1 LKRWQLKRKILSSI
15 QEFDTAQLSAA
26 RAAAWHQNGE
36 AILTLEAARAWI
48 AERGIVLFAPR
59 PAQLPAPA
67 PSLVEAT
74 LGAANEA
81 PTAAETAAARSLL
94 ARMVADGVALPMNL
108 LGVPGDVADF
118 VVSAQVFSYVF
129 TLRGDKAWKQPPS
142 TSGAISVSPLGLHIY
157 EVLAAAEKGRGAM
170 SAAELATEL
179 GREVTETAI
188 QRALS
193 ELWSQLR
200 VLPLLDQGSGVTL
213 WELTTRR
220 FTKAIKAGANAGVPS
235 ALSALISLY
244 LAQAITASDDDVATF
259 LSPLTARSRV
269 REVLRALTSARQL
282 ETATVDGKTL
292 LHIPGS
298 LPAFAA
304 AEDAEPVEGEGE
316 GDEAALPRPKKIGT
330 GRISSFTSETKSPN
344 EFRGK
349 AVKTKSFGA
358 RAESAGSRAKPASK
372 FGPRSTEGKPDRE
385 RRPFKKDG
393 AGSLKSRSANPTFS
407 KPWDE
412 DRKPRAAAAPA
423 DSFTKFR
430 RPEKEDREPLSPREQ
445 KGLPEERR
453 TAERKATQ
461 SFEKR
466 TFDGKPVARKPFGA
480 KPAFGSK
487 PAFGAKPAYGAKPA
501 FGSKPSFGSKP
512 AFGSRPSFGP
522 KKPYAPRTTADDADR
537 PAFKPRSFEGPGKTF
552 EKKPYE
558 RKPYERKDNASKTS
572 FPGKPAFGAK
582 RAYTPR
588 TSEDGE
594 RPAFKPRTS
603 EGGERPAFKPR
614 TFDGPS
620 QGFEKKPYEKKPY
633 EGKPFAAKTDS
644 DEKRPYSP
652 RKTEGGFG
660 EKRPYSPRS
669 SEGGGRSFSKP
680 GFAKR
685 PFVKRVPD
693 ATMLPEGAPVE
704 RTLAKRP
711 HKPRAADADK
721 RAFTKDPWVPPTDS
735 GEGKR
740 PFKSRSGG
748 GGFKKPFGGKKPG
761 GARGFSSRKK
771 PE

>member
-1 LKRWQLKRKILSSI
+1 VPSLRRGLVSRFEAQASKEEILSST
-15 QEFDTAQLSAA
+15 QEFDTTQLSAA
-26 RAAAWHQNGE
+26 RAEAWHQNGE

-74 LGAANEA
+74 LGTANEA

-142 TSGAISVSPLGLHIY
+142 TTGAISVSPLGLHIY

-244 LAQAITASDDDVATF
+244 LAQAITASDDEVATF

-282 ETATVDGKTL
+282 ETTTVEGKTL

-304 AEDAEPVEGEGE
+304 AEGAELPEGEDGAE
-316 GDEAALPRPKKIGT
+316 SDEAALPKPKKIGT
-330 GRISSFTSETKSPN
+330 GRISSFTSDKVSPN

-349 AVKTKSFGA
+349 AVKTKSFGV

-393 AGSLKSRSANPTFS
+393 AGSLKSRSANPTFT

-412 DRKPRAAAAPA
+412 DRKPRAEKAPA

-430 RPEKEDREPLSPREQ
+430 RPEKEDREPLSAREQ

-453 TAERKATQ
+453 TPERKATE
-461 SFEKR
+461 SFQKR

-480 KPAFGSK
+480 KPAFGSR
-487 PAFGAKPAYGAKPA
+487 PAFGSKPAYGA
-501 FGSKPSFGSKP
+501 KPSFGSKP
-512 AFGSRPSFGP
+512 AFGSKPSFGA
-522 KKPYAPRTTADDADR
+522 KKPYTPRTTEEGER
-537 PAFKPRSFEGPGKTF
+537 PAFKPRSYEGPGKTF

-588 TSEDGE
+588 TSEE
-594 RPAFKPRTS
+594 
-603 EGGERPAFKPR
+603 GERPAFKPR

-620 QGFEKKPYEKKPY
+620 RGFEKKPYEKKPF
-633 EGKPFAAKTDS
+633 ERKPFAAKTDS
-644 DEKRPYSP
+644 GEKRPYSP
-652 RKTEGGFG
+652 RKAEGGFG
-660 EKRPYSPRS
+660 EKRPYSPRA

-693 ATMLPEGAPVE
+693 ATLLPEGAPVE

-711 HKPRAADADK
+711 HKPRAADADQRK
-721 RAFTKDPWVPPTDS
+721 FTKDPWVPPTDS

-740 PFKSRSGG
+740 PFKARSGG
-748 GGFKKPFGGKKPG
+748 GGFKKPFGKKPG